1 MKGKAEYVAKTK
13 ILDSMQAELDEEE
26 EITSEASEDSEDPED
41 ETDVE
46 QGKVEE

>member
-1 MKGKAEYVAKTK
+1 
-13 ILDSMQAELDEEE
+13 MQAELDEEE
-26 EITSEASEDSEDPED
+26 EITSEASEDPED